1 MAIKGNYEFKGIIV
15 NDSYI
20 KILNINIYDKIENDK
35 KVFNAKVMYE
45 IKLNKESDFIF
56 NSIFEVIVNPDLPI
70 YGQAYNE
77 LKKIINGS
85 IDI

>member
-1 MAIKGNYEFKGIIV
+1 MAIKGNYEFKGIVV

-70 YGQAYNE
+70 YEQAYAE
-77 LKKIINGS
+77 LKTIINGS